1 MRMYHCSGDADVL
14 YANSQ
19 VAYSNFL
26 ARGAA
31 QVQLIDPLPGA
42 DHGGCFLPSLS
53 AAKTW
58 FDSLKQ

>member
-1 MRMYHCSGDADVL
+1 LDLRRRSTSRRWCG
-14 YANSQ
+14 
-19 VAYSNFL
+19 VACSNFL

-31 QVQLIDPLPGA
+31 QVQLMDPLPSA
-42 DHGGCFLPSLS
+42 NRGGCFLPALT